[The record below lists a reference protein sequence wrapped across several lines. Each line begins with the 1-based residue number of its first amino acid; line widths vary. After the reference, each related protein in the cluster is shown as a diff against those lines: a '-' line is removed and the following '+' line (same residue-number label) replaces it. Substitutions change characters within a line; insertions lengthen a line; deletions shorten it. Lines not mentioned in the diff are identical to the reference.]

1 MTATPEACRDRK
13 WLSVADATATTTTG
27 QPSAER
33 SFTIMNYNLLCQQL
47 IRRTL
52 FPYASQNSLK
62 WKSRKGKLLAEISH
76 WKADIMCLQEVGI
89 EHWHQVFAQH
99 FKQLGYDSR
108 LFFSMKKTHG
118 VAILWKR
125 SKFHLVDE
133 LSVRMDSS
141 MDVCGETLQTDNVGL
156 VAALRFG
163 SAASAECADP
173 YADSVDPEYRIAGN
187 GSSASGDDGVKG
199 IIVSNTHL
207 FWLPGACY
215 ERLQQQIAMLAAQR
229 AMQAKHPGF
238 AVISCGDFNTT
249 PDDAGYALLTKTRP
263 VTLNEWQLDNLLP
276 TTLVDE
282 DVEEEGGSGA
292 TSSSLS
298 YADMASA
305 GTPSESDSTS
315 NKRRKL
321 EEEERQAE
329 ADFVRDQERVQ
340 RLVKHIQ
347 AENAPLR
354 SCYST
359 YADLDVAYRT
369 EQWPGEPVF
378 TNYAKWKGTLDYIF
392 FRPGQ
397 GLHAQAVMSLPAER
411 HMKPG
416 LPNETFPSDHVA
428 LLARFGVA

>member
-1 MTATPEACRDRK
+1 MIALPEACRDRK
-13 WLSVADATATTTTG
+13 WLPVADAS
-27 QPSAER
+27 QPVAER
-33 SFTIMNYNLLCQQL
+33 SFTVMSYNLLCQLL

-62 WKSRKGKLLAEISH
+62 WKLRKNKLLAEISY

-89 EHWHQVFAQH
+89 EHWHLVFAQH

-108 LFFSMKKTHG
+108 LFYSMSKTHG

-133 LSVRMDSS
+133 LSVKMDSS

-156 VAALRFG
+156 VVALRFG
-163 SAASAECADP
+163 SAASAESADP
-173 YADSVDPEYRIAGN
+173 YADSVDPEYRIASDGN
-187 GSSASGDDGVKG
+187 SAATGDSVKG
-199 IIVSNTHL
+199 IVVSNTHL

-215 ERLQQQIAMLAAQR
+215 ERLQQQIAMLDAQR
-229 AMQAKHPGF
+229 SVQAKHPGF
-238 AVISCGDFNTT
+238 SAISCGDFNTT

-263 VTLNEWQLDNLLP
+263 VTLNDWQLDNLLP
-276 TTLVDE
+276 TTMVDE
-282 DVEEEGGSGA
+282 DEEEESNSGA
-292 TSSSLS
+292 VSSALS
-298 YADMASA
+298 YADMVSA
-305 GTPSESDSTS
+305 GTSSESDDTS
-315 NKRRKL
+315 SKRRKL

-329 ADFVRDQERVQ
+329 ADFARDQERVQ
-340 RLVKHIQ
+340 RLVKLIQ
-347 AENAPLR
+347 TDNVPLR

-369 EQWPGEPVF
+369 KQWPGEPIY

-392 FRPGQ
+392 YWPGQ
-397 GLHAQAVMSLPAER
+397 GLHVQGVMSLPDEAR
-411 HMKPG
+411 MKPG
-416 LPNETFPSDHVA
+416 LPNESFASDHVA